1 MHNNVPFVFLW
12 VLFAAAPR
20 RIVDI
25 HCHFTSLLEML
36 LLRVICWESYHKH
49 HLLAMMVFSREK
61 PWAKS
66 FTLTIDL
73 NILTSCDHSH
83 WSSNIHPCLDVPPW
97 HLELVSCTH
106 PHECDTWALW
116 EKDSSLTPATLE
128 HDILIMQVLVRMRWW
143 SNGQSKWADFNWF
156 LPGALKNGPRPWHS
170 VTTAT
175 TKQGDDTCSCCWRR
189 SPDHPRSLKSS
200 VHKLVWSSSAIS
212 TISRGPS
219 LLGSTVSSCSIF
231 HQNSR
236 IEHFGEIQDSTNNKK
251 QLVRDFTFQGGM
263 NHQQSNRS

>member
-12 VLFAAAPR
+12 VLLAAAAR

-61 PWAKS
+61 PCSKS

-97 HLELVSCTH
+97 HLESVSCTH

-143 SNGQSKWADFNWF
+143 SNGQREWADFNWF
-156 LPGALKNGPRPWHS
+156 LSGAPKNPKKWPPPLTFSYHSYYQTVPWHLQLLLKKVAGS
-170 VTTAT
+170 PSEPEIKCPQTGLVVLSNQQGTFFARVNGIILHHLSPKFQNCWAFWRDSGFRQQQKTTSAWFHF
-175 TKQGDDTCSCCWRR
+175 SRWHE
-189 SPDHPRSLKSS
+189 SP
-200 VHKLVWSSSAIS
+200 
-212 TISRGPS
+212 
-219 LLGSTVSSCSIF
+219 TV
-231 HQNSR
+231 
-236 IEHFGEIQDSTNNKK
+236 
-251 QLVRDFTFQGGM
+251 
-263 NHQQSNRS
+263 